1 MKVKIIIGKLRNWLQ
16 KHGRLATMMMI
27 ILLIKKLWDLM
38 IILIMNKEAIEI
50 VAISKLKSKLSFLG
64 YTIPEIGENDKIT
77 IFFYKICGAVPIRT
91 APLFY
96 YPFSFF
102 KFSYSC

>member
-1 MKVKIIIGKLRNWLQ
+1 M
-16 KHGRLATMMMI
+16 
-27 ILLIKKLWDLM
+27 
-38 IILIMNKEAIEI
+38 KEA
-50 VAISKLKSKLSFLG
+50 KQ
-64 YTIPEIGENDKIT
+64 IGENDKIT

-102 KFSYSC
+102 KFSYTPCSTR